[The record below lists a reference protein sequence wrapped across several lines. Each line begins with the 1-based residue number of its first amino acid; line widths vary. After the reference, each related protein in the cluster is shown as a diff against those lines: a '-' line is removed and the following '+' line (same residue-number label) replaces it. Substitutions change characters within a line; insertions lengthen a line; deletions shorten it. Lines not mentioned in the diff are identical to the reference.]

1 MDKKLET
8 ALFYV
13 FFATMMAP
21 LTLEVLPHV
30 RIYLCD
36 FPLFALCLCFF
47 MRLCMRNARL
57 RFDGF
62 DVLYGLFFAWLGLC
76 SWQGHDFDNS
86 SEWLLFW
93 LRGYFIIFYMRH
105 NLGAFIS
112 SKTLFYAVGLCLLLE
127 PALAV
132 LQTVTQSSIG
142 VVQQYFGVLK
152 TRESGWLYEGSRV
165 TRAQGTLMHTNFFGN
180 WLVMLM
186 PFLQAR
192 ITLAT
197 FKQRRNFGLW
207 WGFCLLALVLTFSR
221 ANWMAFLLGFL
232 AVLLAERRYRSLWSK
247 QRRWISY
254 LVVPLVLLIAAYA
267 VLPEE
272 TEFLIELAFARAE
285 RTFDDKSSSIRT
297 DLIAGA
303 FTVLEDNYL
312 FGVGPGNSKIMI
324 QESNPFIPTWFRATV
339 HNIYLIIATEAG
351 IIGLAFFLMIMHW
364 PLVRVLRLLRH
375 GSAILPKDLLDNA
388 VGMVGALVGLLFAML
403 WYVGMLSESEFP
415 LIATLIGAALGMSA
429 AAARQIAATR
439 AKPLQTNT
447 HLPAPFSAT
456 KNGALAISNGS
467 TVALSE

>member
-13 FFATMMAP
+13 FFATLMAP
-21 LTLEVLPHV
+21 LTLEVAPHV

-36 FPLFALCLCFF
+36 FPLFGMYVCFF
-47 MRLCMRNARL
+47 MRFCMNRAHA

-62 DVLYGLFFAWLGLC
+62 DLVYGVFLVWLGLC
-76 SWQGHDFDNS
+76 AYEGRDFDNS
-86 SEWLLFW
+86 SEWLWFW
-93 LRGYFIIFYMRH
+93 LRGYIIIFYMRH

-112 SKTLFYAVGLCLLLE
+112 SKTLFYAVGLCLLIE
-127 PALAV
+127 PTLAV
-132 LQTVTQSSIG
+132 LQTVTQSSVG

-152 TRESGWLYEGSRV
+152 ARESGWLYEGSRV
-165 TRAQGTLMHTNFFGN
+165 TRAQGTFMHTNFFGN

-192 ITLAT
+192 ISHAS

-221 ANWMAFLLGFL
+221 ANWMAFLLGFI
-232 AVLLAERRYRSLWSK
+232 AVLFAERRYRSLWTK

-254 LVVPLVLLIAAYA
+254 LVVPLLLLAAAYA
-267 VLPEE
+267 ILPEE

-285 RTFDDKSSSIRT
+285 RTFDDKSSNIRT

-303 FTVLEDNYL
+303 LTVLEENYAL
-312 FGVGPGNSKIMI
+312 GVGPGNSKIMI
-324 QESNPFIPTWFRATV
+324 QASNAFIPTWFRATV

-351 IIGLAFFLMIMHW
+351 IVGLLLFIILLYL
-364 PLVRVLRLLRH
+364 PLAKTLKLLRR
-375 GSAILPKDLLDNA
+375 GGAVLPKEVLDNA
-388 VGMVGALVGLLFAML
+388 VGIVGSLVGLYFAML

-415 LIATLIGAALGMSA
+415 LIVTLIGAALGMSSSGM
-429 AAARQIAATR
+429 RQIAAAK
-439 AKPLQTNT
+439 AKPAQTNAQ
-447 HLPAPFSAT
+447 LPAP
-456 KNGALAISNGS
+456 L
-467 TVALSE
+467 VAVASGEY